1 MPLSIPGGGAPHLA
15 PVDVTAGSIHL
26 MEMTKAKDSAEP
38 ELIKTWSLS
47 TSVTLGSAVRAK
59 GILQEIRARLPVAIR
74 KELALESG
82 VLTLAMPETSRA
94 IFRATSA
101 SITDIL
107 DGMDTLPVIP
117 REIEDILT
125 ISASERRRWLEDGR
139 LPSAGTRTVKLRG
152 RARQITFHVF
162 DPNVVV
168 DILDRGSVDE
178 WREDDVAAATEKR
191 RQSAMKAKLTR
202 SLKKGKEKVPS
213 KNGSIP
219 APLRGWEEF
228 DADGFL
234 K

>member
-1 MPLSIPGGGAPHLA
+1 MYA
-15 PVDVTAGSIHL
+15 L
-26 MEMTKAKDSAEP
+26 MKKKKADSTEP

-59 GILQEIRARLPVAIR
+59 GVLQEIRARLPFAVR
-74 KELALESG
+74 KALDLESG
-82 VLTLAMPETSRA
+82 ILTLAIPETSRA

-101 SITDIL
+101 SVTEMLAD
-107 DGMDTLPVIP
+107 MEALPVIP

-125 ISASERRRWLEDGR
+125 ITTSERRRWLEDGR

-162 DPNVVV
+162 DPVVVV
-168 DILDRGSVDE
+168 DILDYGAVDE
-178 WREDDVAAATEKR
+178 WREDDVTAAVEKR

-202 SLKKGKEKVPS
+202 SLKKTKTSPAQKSGLNPS
-213 KNGSIP
+213 
-219 APLRGWEEF
+219 PLRGWDEF
-228 DADGFL
+228 DANGFL